1 VECTDFAKLF
11 ISFLPHH
18 LEIRR
23 DSKIFILQQRRSTVY
38 ITQDCEFIYFSI
50 FCSQA
55 LIFIVALL
63 DRVRLTAPQ
72 VALCPDLYLESR
84 SQCEP
89 GSFPTQ
95 QLVKHH
101 ELRTFCMVSVSL
113 HPRLPQKTFTGAPST
128 CIFRSICHYLYPK
141 RLPSWRG
148 ALTGAPQLQYLRVY
162 VRLS

>member
-55 LIFIVALL
+55 LIFIVALTYRAAGGFVSRSL
-63 DRVRLTAPQ
+63 FR
-72 VALCPDLYLESR
+72 SR

-113 HPRLPQKTFTGAPST
+113 HPRLPQNTFTGAPST